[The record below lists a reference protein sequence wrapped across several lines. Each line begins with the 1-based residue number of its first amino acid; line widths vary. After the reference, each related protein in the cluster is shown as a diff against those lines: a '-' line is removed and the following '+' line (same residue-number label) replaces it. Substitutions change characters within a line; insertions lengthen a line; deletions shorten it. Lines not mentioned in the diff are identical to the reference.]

1 MTAAADSSRKLVL
14 YVIACGSPASRRVGN
29 AVRLAQAD
37 GWEVCVVAT
46 PDGLKF
52 IDVPA
57 LAELTGHPVRHRYK
71 FPGEPDVLPAADA
84 MLVAPATV
92 NTINKW
98 AAGIADTLA
107 LGLIVEGV
115 GLGLPIVAVPFTN
128 EAMAR
133 HPAFARSIA
142 MLREWGVS
150 VLFGEGVL
158 PPFDPGTGE
167 SLVDRFPWRLAID
180 AVKQRAWRS
189 ESADHW

>member
-1 MTAAADSSRKLVL
+1 MTAAANSSRKLVL
-14 YVIACGSPASRRVGN
+14 YIIVCGSPASRRVAD

-37 GWEVCVVAT
+37 GWDVCVVAT

-52 IDVPA
+52 IDVPE
-57 LAELTGHPVRHRYK
+57 LAELTGHPVRHHYK
-71 FPGEPDVLPAADA
+71 YPGDPDSLPAADA
-84 MLVAPATV
+84 LLVAPATV

-107 LGLIVEGV
+107 LGLIVEAV
-115 GLGLPIVAVPFTN
+115 GIGLPIVAVPFTN

-133 HPAFARSIA
+133 HPAFVRNIA
-142 MLREWGVS
+142 LLREWGVT
-150 VLFGEGVL
+150 VLYGEGEV
-158 PPFDPGTGE
+158 PAFDPGGGE
-167 SLVDRFPWRLAID
+167 SLVDQFPWRLAVD

>member
-1 MTAAADSSRKLVL
+1 MTAAADGSRKLVL
-14 YVIACGSPASRRVGN
+14 YIVVCGSPAARGVGD

-37 GWEVCVVAT
+37 GWDVCVVAT

-52 IDVPA
+52 IDVPS
-57 LAELTGHPVRHRYK
+57 LVWLTGHPVRHRYK
-71 FPGEPDVLPAADA
+71 LPGEPDVLPAADA

-98 AAGIADTLA
+98 SAGIADTLA

-115 GLGLPIVAVPFTN
+115 GMGLPIVAMPFTN

-133 HPAFARSIA
+133 HPAFPRSIA
-142 MLREWGVS
+142 LLREWGVS
-150 VLFGEGVL
+150 VLFGEGIL
-158 PPFDPGTGE
+158 PAFDPGTGE

-189 ESADHW
+189 ESADRW

>member
-1 MTAAADSSRKLVL
+1 MTAAAERSRKLVL
-14 YVIACGSPASRRVGN
+14 YIIVCGSPASRGVGE
-29 AVRLAQAD
+29 AIRLAKAD
-37 GWEVCVVAT
+37 GWDVCLVAT

-52 IDVPA
+52 IDIPA
-57 LAELTGHPVRHRYK
+57 LAALTGHPVRHQYK

-115 GLGLPIVAVPFTN
+115 GIGLPIVAMPFTN

-133 HPAFARSIA
+133 HPAFPRSIA
-142 MLREWGVS
+142 LLREWGVTVLYGES
-150 VLFGEGVL
+150 VL
-158 PPFDPGTGE
+158 PRFDPGTGE
-167 SLVDRFPWRLAID
+167 SLVDRFPWQLAID